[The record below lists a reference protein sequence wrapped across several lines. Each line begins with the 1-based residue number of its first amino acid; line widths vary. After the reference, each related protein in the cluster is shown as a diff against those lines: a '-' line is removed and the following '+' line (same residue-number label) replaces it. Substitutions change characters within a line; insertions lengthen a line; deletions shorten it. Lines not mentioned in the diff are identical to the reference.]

1 VRLAVLAYLLAGV
14 LLLFTSW
21 PGQLAALLALPY
33 AAVCA
38 PFWSIADVDAE
49 RANRG
54 WRKFLALN
62 FITGFFVTMLLIG
75 YAFVTA

>member
-1 VRLAVLAYLLAGV
+1 MVQQRNPWLVILWALAAVLV
-14 LLLFTSW
+14 
-21 PGQLAALLALPY
+21 LPY

-38 PFWSIADVDAE
+38 PFWSIADADAE

-62 FITGFFVTMLLIG
+62 FIAGFFVTMLLIA